1 MIGRQS
7 ARLIFCALALSA
19 AASGSVIITSGTVQT
34 SLTGQNTNFIQ
45 TAFALD
51 GAGFS
56 TDLGPFGFTYLN
68 WPHVCCFLP
77 VTVNFNFTQQA
88 GLSSQPLS
96 STSTVTYNGTTYGD
110 GYTISLALYFF
121 GPAVRQQASCSYY
134 GSPPVSQSCSVDWT
148 NVPFAM
154 NGTFSI
160 VKNGVGYVVRDTVT
174 GSGLASA
181 SDEITA
187 FETEYASVRYV
198 FTTPE
203 PSSLVL
209 AAGGLISLGVLRR
222 AVRRRRLQDR
232 WT

>member
-1 MIGRQS
+1 
-7 ARLIFCALALSA
+7 
-19 AASGSVIITSGTVQT
+19 
-34 SLTGQNTNFIQ
+34 
-45 TAFALD
+45 
-51 GAGFS
+51 
-56 TDLGPFGFTYLN
+56 
-68 WPHVCCFLP
+68 
-77 VTVNFNFTQQA
+77 
-88 GLSSQPLS
+88 
-96 STSTVTYNGTTYGD
+96 
-110 GYTISLALYFF
+110 
-121 GPAVRQQASCSYY
+121 
-134 GSPPVSQSCSVDWT
+134 
-148 NVPFAM
+148 M